1 MEAIYTIF
9 LVPVLAV
16 LLALLLRGHGES
28 FRDLFV
34 VLASMIGVLW
44 ISGVSLFFILVDPCR
59 PQNARSTRI
68 TSGHQAA
75 TPEWSSRA
83 RRQLARIG

>member
-28 FRDLFV
+28 FRL
-34 VLASMIGVLW
+34 LASV
-44 ISGVSLFFILVDPCR
+44 
-59 PQNARSTRI
+59 
-68 TSGHQAA
+68 
-75 TPEWSSRA
+75 
-83 RRQLARIG
+83 